1 MERKIKKKEI
11 LELGDKLLLENKC
24 NLNKSNNELKRKK
37 NKAPKIYNIPVIIIN
52 HISGNLYEIKIACET
67 DEFYEGFE

>member
-24 NLNKSNNELKRKK
+24 NLNKSNNELQKKK
-37 NKAPKIYNIPVIIIN
+37 NKAQKFIIF
-52 HISGNLYEIKIACET
+52 L
-67 DEFYEGFE
+67 

>member
-1 MERKIKKKEI
+1 MERKIKKREI

-37 NKAPKIYNIPVIIIN
+37 NKTQKFIIF
-52 HISGNLYEIKIACET
+52 L
-67 DEFYEGFE
+67 